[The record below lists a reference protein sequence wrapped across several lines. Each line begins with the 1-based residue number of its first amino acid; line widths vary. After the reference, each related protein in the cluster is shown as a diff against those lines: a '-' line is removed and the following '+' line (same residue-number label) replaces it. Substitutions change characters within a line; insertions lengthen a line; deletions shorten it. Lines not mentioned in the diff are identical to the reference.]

1 MRWLSV
7 LILSFLFV
15 SFLRAAENDEEVAKQ
30 KAKALEILKKCDV
43 AKPALVE
50 TQDLIVCGPLPEDK
64 LKTMG
69 AAVQKQYT
77 AAFKSLKFDA
87 DAPFK
92 GKLTVYFFPERRTYS
107 FFVSEV
113 VTERLEKDDRGHADG
128 RAEPPYVAVS
138 VLPAEKPT
146 DLEAEASIEAAVAL
160 FQAKAGPA
168 KLPAWMKA
176 GFARAMKMRQNPAA
190 AAADRDRT
198 KRELANYK
206 YKAADVW
213 IPPENIDVKVKQLIA
228 ASLTEYLVFGPESA
242 KLGKLLAAFRG
253 GDGDQPPSV
262 FDALKAAGIE
272 VEKLDVSWRRWVVT
286 GK

>member
-1 MRWLSV
+1 MRWLS
-7 LILSFLFV
+7 LLTLPFLFV
-15 SFLRAAENDEEVAKQ
+15 SFLRADEKDEAAARQ

-69 AAVQKQYT
+69 AAVQKHYT
-77 AAFKSLKFDA
+77 AALKSLKFEA

-146 DLEAEASIEAAVAL
+146 DLETEASVQSAVAL
-160 FQAKAGPA
+160 FQVKAGPA
-168 KLPAWMKA
+168 RLPGWMTS
-176 GFARAMKMRQNPAA
+176 GFARAMRMRQNPAA
-190 AAADRDRT
+190 AAADRDTIR
-198 KRELANYK
+198 RVLAK
-206 YKAADVW
+206 YKAGDAW
-213 IPPENIDVKVKQLIA
+213 IPPENIDAKTKQLIA

-242 KLGKLLAAFRG
+242 KLGKFLAAFRTAE
-253 GDGDQPPSV
+253 GDPIASV
-262 FDALKAAGIE
+262 PDALNGAGIPYD
-272 VEKLDVSWRRWVVT
+272 KLDASWKRWVAT